1 MSRLAQVRIAHS
13 ATIGRELRLDS
24 IETIGV
30 SSQTLAEEAIA
41 AGERGLAS
49 SLLRYYRQEMD
60 IMNGIM
66 HVWIQ
71 DTMRY
76 IILKAGGTDASATT
90 AAAGV
95 MRAFRAYPFG
105 LPEQEKALT
114 ALADKREDEAV
125 YWLERMHLAYLNV
138 HDLQVAWMQDQL
150 SFIANEYD
158 EEGVLET
165 VLHTHQDIWGD
176 RYAAWDEMT
185 PWEKVCLTVEG
196 MRGGHFSG
204 ARRRG
209 DVIVADQGDRFMVAF
224 DPCGSGGVMRRGDPE
239 TGRDPWVLAPHG
251 VNEVAHD
258 WVWQKT
264 DVHWYCAH
272 CAIAM
277 EWLPGRT
284 RGYLLRPLDHT
295 LDHQAPCPWYIY
307 KEDRLIRE
315 EHYPRTGQRKP
326 LE

>member
-114 ALADKREDEAV
+114 ALAEEREDEAV

-150 SFIANEYD
+150 SFIASEY
-158 EEGVLET
+158 EEEAVLET

-176 RYAAWDEMT
+176 RYAAWDEMNA
-185 PWEKVCLTVEG
+185 LGEG
-196 MRGGHFSG
+196 LPDGGGYAWRSLQWR
-204 ARRRG
+204 APPRRRH
-209 DVIVADQGDRFMVAF
+209 
-224 DPCGSGGVMRRGDPE
+224 RR
-239 TGRDPWVLAPHG
+239 R
-251 VNEVAHD
+251 
-258 WVWQKT
+258 
-264 DVHWYCAH
+264 
-272 CAIAM
+272 
-277 EWLPGRT
+277 PGRPLYG
-284 RGYLLRPLDHT
+284 RLRSL
-295 LDHQAPCPWYIY
+295 W
-307 KEDRLIRE
+307 
-315 EHYPRTGQRKP
+315 QRRRDASWRP
-326 LE
+326 GNGT

>member
-41 AGERGLAS
+41 AGERGLAA

-114 ALADKREDEAV
+114 ALADRA
-125 YWLERMHLAYLNV
+125 
-138 HDLQVAWMQDQL
+138 
-150 SFIANEYD
+150 
-158 EEGVLET
+158 
-165 VLHTHQDIWGD
+165 
-176 RYAAWDEMT
+176 
-185 PWEKVCLTVEG
+185 
-196 MRGGHFSG
+196 RG
-204 ARRRG
+204 
-209 DVIVADQGDRFMVAF
+209 
-224 DPCGSGGVMRRGDPE
+224 
-239 TGRDPWVLAPHG
+239 
-251 VNEVAHD
+251 
-258 WVWQKT
+258 
-264 DVHWYCAH
+264 
-272 CAIAM
+272 
-277 EWLPGRT
+277 
-284 RGYLLRPLDHT
+284 
-295 LDHQAPCPWYIY
+295 
-307 KEDRLIRE
+307 
-315 EHYPRTGQRKP
+315 
-326 LE
+326 

>member
-1 MSRLAQVRIAHS
+1 MDRLGQVRILHS
-13 ATIGRELRLDS
+13 ATIGRALRLDG
-24 IETIGV
+24 IGTIGV
-30 SSQTLAEEAIA
+30 SSQTLAEEAIE
-41 AGERGLAS
+41 AGARDLAGRI
-49 SLLRYYRQEMD
+49 LRYYRQEMD

-71 DTMRY
+71 DTLRFIMLR
-76 IILKAGGTDASATT
+76 AGGSDDSATT

-105 LPEQEKALT
+105 VPEENKALA
-114 ALADKREDEAV
+114 ALADGRDDDARH
-125 YWLERMHLAYLNV
+125 WLERMHLAYLNV

-150 SFIANEYD
+150 SFIASEY
-158 EEGVLET
+158 EEDAVLET

-204 ARRRG
+204 MRRRG
-209 DVIVADQGDRFMVAF
+209 DVIVEDQGERFMVAF

-239 TGRDPWVLAPHG
+239 TGRAPWPLAEHG
-251 VNEVAHD
+251 VNEIPHE

-307 KEDRLIRE
+307 KEDRLIRA

-326 LE
+326 TE

>member
-13 ATIGRELRLDS
+13 PTIGRELRLDS

-30 SSQTLAEEAIA
+30 SSQTLAEEAIQ
-41 AGERGLAS
+41 AGERALAAR
-49 SLLRYYRQEMD
+49 LLRYYRQEMD

-66 HVWIQ
+66 HVWLQ
-71 DTMRY
+71 DTLRY
-76 IILKAGGTDASATT
+76 IILKAGSNDARASQ

-105 LPEQEKALT
+105 LAGQQQ
-114 ALADKREDEAV
+114 ALAALQAGRDDEALF
-125 YWLERMHLAYLNV
+125 WLERMHLAYLNV

-150 SFIANEYD
+150 SFIADQYD
-158 EEGVLET
+158 EPAVLET
-165 VLHTHQDIWGD
+165 VLHTHQSIWGD

-204 ARRRG
+204 MRRRG
-209 DVIVADQGDRFMVAF
+209 DVIVADQGDRYMVAF
-224 DPCGSGGVMRRGDPE
+224 DPCGSGGILRRGDPE
-239 TGRDPWVLAPHG
+239 TGRGPWPLLPHG
-251 VNEVAHD
+251 VNEIPHD

-264 DVHWYCAH
+264 GVHWYCAH

-284 RGYLLRPLDHT
+284 RGALLRPLDHT
-295 LDHQAPCPWYIY
+295 LDHDAPCPWYIY
-307 KEDRLIRE
+307 KDDRHIPAEL
-315 EHYPRTGQRKP
+315 YLRTGQRKP
-326 LE
+326 AE

>member
-1 MSRLAQVRIAHS
+1 MSRLEQVRIARS
-13 ATIGRELRLDS
+13 PVIGRELRLDG
-24 IETIGV
+24 IGVIGV

-41 AGERGLAS
+41 AGERALAAR
-49 SLLRYYRQEMD
+49 LLRYYRQEMD
-60 IMNGIM
+60 IMNRIM

-71 DTMRY
+71 DTLRY
-76 IILKAGGTDASATT
+76 IILKAGGSEESATG

-95 MRAFRAYPFG
+95 MRAFHVYPFG
-105 LPEQEKALT
+105 VAEEEKALA
-114 ALADKREDEAV
+114 ALGDEDDERAV
-125 YWLERMHLAYLNV
+125 FWLERMHLAYLNV

-150 SFIANEYD
+150 SFIAGEY
-158 EEGVLET
+158 EEGAVLET
-165 VLHTHQDIWGD
+165 VLHTHRDIWGE
-176 RYAAWDEMT
+176 RYAAWDEMSA
-185 PWEKVCLTVEG
+185 WEKVCLTVEG

-204 ARRRG
+204 MRRRG
-209 DVIVADQGDRFMVAF
+209 DVIVADQGDRYMVAF
-224 DPCGSGGVMRRGDPE
+224 DPCGSGGVLRRGDPE
-239 TGRDPWVLAPHG
+239 TGRGVWPVAGHG
-251 VNEVAHD
+251 VNRIAHE
-258 WVWQKT
+258 WVWQKQ

-295 LDHQAPCPWYIY
+295 LEHDAPCPWYIY

-326 LE
+326 VE